1 MHFQFDIYCFPHNII
16 SDLEMLFQNLL
27 HNCYIFCIIII
38 SKSNAKNDA
47 FFVLI
52 SNISNVLFFITNK

>member
-38 SKSNAKNDA
+38 SKSNAEIDA
-47 FFVLI
+47 FFI
-52 SNISNVLFFITNK
+52 NIKYLKCFIFH